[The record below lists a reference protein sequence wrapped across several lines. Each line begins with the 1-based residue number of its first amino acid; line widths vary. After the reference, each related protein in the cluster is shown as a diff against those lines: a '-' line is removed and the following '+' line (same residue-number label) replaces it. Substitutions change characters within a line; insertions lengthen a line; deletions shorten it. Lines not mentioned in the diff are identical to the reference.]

1 MGSMRQK
8 GVGGVRSIGWAIV
21 ATRVVFLPLSIPVCE
36 MVPMIGY
43 PGPAIWV
50 RPWCRELERALGI
63 LVVSTLVPKNGAI
76 PFNSSRCLQIDIICT
91 TLYQPVLHCKVEL
104 RSVGL
109 TRL

>member
-1 MGSMRQK
+1 MRLK

-63 LVVSTLVPKNGAI
+63 LVVSIMVLKSGAI
-76 PFNSSRCLQIDIICT
+76 PFNSSRCLQADITYT
-91 TLYQPVLHCKVEL
+91 TLYQPALRCKIRMKL
-104 RSVGL
+104 L
-109 TRL
+109 KCK